1 VEQSSPATSTPL
13 HFGQCQSRC
22 TSGLPRTCLC
32 ESMDF
37 TLLVL
42 ACHGVGDV
50 AGDGGLHL
58 LGVDHDDID
67 VEVVFGHEGQVR
79 IHY

>member
-1 VEQSSPATSTPL
+1 
-13 HFGQCQSRC
+13 
-22 TSGLPRTCLC
+22 
-32 ESMDF
+32 MDF